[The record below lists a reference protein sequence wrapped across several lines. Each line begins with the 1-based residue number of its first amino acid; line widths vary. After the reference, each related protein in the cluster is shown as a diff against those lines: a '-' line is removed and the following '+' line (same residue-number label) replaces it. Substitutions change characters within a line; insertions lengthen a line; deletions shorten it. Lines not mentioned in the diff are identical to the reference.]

1 MLLVLVVGFVGYAEA
16 YDGKIDVSFDDST
29 PNEPINGYKFLFKG
43 LLINSEPSQNS
54 LVQINLL
61 DVNGGVID
69 TFEVK
74 VDSDMTLFEDVEETW
89 KFDFEIDTNNYD
101 LLTDTRYHI
110 EVIYEDK
117 TDLIELVVYPT
128 LEQSIIDSSIAKAER
143 ENAEM
148 LTEPIPEWIR
158 NIFVFYANN
167 EISDQDLINA
177 LQYLIDMKILQV

>member
-1 MLLVLVVGFVGYAEA
+1 MRVHLRMTES
-16 YDGKIDVSFDDST
+16 DV
-29 PNEPINGYKFLFKG
+29 IG
-43 LLINSEPSQNS
+43 SE
-54 LVQINLL
+54 
-61 DVNGGVID
+61 
-69 TFEVK
+69 
-74 VDSDMTLFEDVEETW
+74 